1 MLGGMDTRAKWAER
15 VAAWRASG
23 ETAPAFC
30 AGKGFEPSTLRF
42 WASRLGSLQRREAPR
57 EVRIARVTRSV
68 PAPDVDSP
76 IVVELGGARVGVR
89 RGFDRDVLRAVI
101 EVLDGREVSR

>member
-1 MLGGMDTRAKWAER
+1 MDTREKWAER

-30 AGKGFEPSTLRF
+30 EGKDYAPSTLRF
-42 WASRLGSLQRREAPR
+42 WASRLGSLQRREATPDI
-57 EVRIARVTRSV
+57 RIARVTRA
-68 PAPDVDSP
+68 PAVAEVDSP
-76 IVVELGGARVGVR
+76 IVVELGRARVGVR
-89 RGFDRDVLRAVI
+89 RGFDPDVLRAVI